1 MWRGFCTYVVQT
13 VYMLYIKYLMDN
25 GHSYFSTLGKN
36 KTEVDYKDSDY
47 LLKKTIIQMVNS
59 L

>member
-1 MWRGFCTYVVQT
+1 
-13 VYMLYIKYLMDN
+13 MDN

-36 KTEVDYKDSDY
+36 KTEVDYKDNDY